1 MVEALPQQLTAG
13 QAFRKQQVALVDQQ
27 GARVVG
33 DLRCSAWQV
42 AQGGQSDVAF
52 LGVELDAPLE
62 EFLEILLVAGNQ
74 SIGTSPRSRKAS
86 NAGP

>member
-1 MVEALPQQLTAG
+1 M
-13 QAFRKQQVALVDQQ
+13 
-27 GARVVG
+27 VG

-62 EFLEILLVAGNQ
+62 EFLEILLVAGNALHRHLAAFEKGIECRAVAVFQ
-74 SIGTSPRSRKAS
+74 ATAEGQA
-86 NAGP
+86 A